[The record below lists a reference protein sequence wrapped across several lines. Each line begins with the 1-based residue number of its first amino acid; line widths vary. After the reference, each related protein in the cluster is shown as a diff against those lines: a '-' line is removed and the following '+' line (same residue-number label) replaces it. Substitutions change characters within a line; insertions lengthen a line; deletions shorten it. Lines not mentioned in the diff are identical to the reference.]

1 MEQIKEELSQQIEG
15 PYKNIVHQLEQA
27 LQVQKI
33 NLEKL
38 QNENQILRS
47 NCEREKSDCYVLVD
61 QLKFKQD
68 IELNMIRQE
77 RDSLRLKLQENNQG
91 EINKIKEA
99 MRENNQLKIRVKALN
114 EENEELRE
122 KLDRAESNNNLLMR
136 NHSKFLTENSTK
148 HSVLEVVFFVNLNL
162 IRKKKFQNHLFLLDR
177 KRIAKT
183 AIRKFAQRNKSI

>member
-27 LQVQKI
+27 LQVQKF

-38 QNENQILRS
+38 QNENQILRTNS
-47 NCEREKSDCYVLVD
+47 EREKSDCYVLID

-136 NHSKFLTENSTK
+136 NHSKLLTENSTK
-148 HSVLEVVFFVNLNL
+148 HSVLEVIFS
-162 IRKKKFQNHLFLLDR
+162 R
-177 KRIAKT
+177 
-183 AIRKFAQRNKSI
+183 